1 MFIRIIAVFLLIFGA
16 IVGVGVSGLSFRL
29 WPTAIPDRPLALT
42 PAMLQ
47 QLRDL
52 QAERKFTLD
61 KRTFYP
67 GAVDETQRASAQAA
81 VDTAIGRL
89 LTELP
94 QRPQRSTVLA
104 ILKQALA
111 EYPLSESEE
120 RDQLLMYFGRILET
134 CQIEHSSELFNVWRY
149 GFPYGW
155 LG

>member
-1 MFIRIIAVFLLIFGA
+1 MFIRLFAIILLTLAA
-16 IVGVGVSGLSFRL
+16 IVVAGVSGLTFRL
-29 WPTAIPDRPLALT
+29 WPTAIPDRPVALT

-52 QAERKFTLD
+52 QAEHKFTLD
-61 KRTFYP
+61 KRTLYP
-67 GAVDETQRASAQAA
+67 GAVNETQRATAQAA
-81 VDTAIGRL
+81 VDTAIASL
-89 LTELP
+89 LSELP

-111 EYPLSESEE
+111 EFPLSESEE
-120 RDQLLMYFGRILET
+120 RDQLLMYFGRILDT

-155 LG
+155 LS